1 MSNEAFYRIVADVI
15 LVGHFLFV
23 AFVVVGFAL
32 IVVGHYARWT
42 WVYNNWF
49 RYSHLMAIAIVV
61 LQAWAGRSCPL
72 TVWESE
78 LRERAGD
85 AGYGGSF
92 IHHWLHKVLF
102 FQAPPWVFTLAYS
115 GFALL
120 VLLVLVKDRLNRR

>member
-72 TVWESE
+72 TVWGERTARTRRRCW
-78 LRERAGD
+78 LRR
-85 AGYGGSF
+85 
-92 IHHWLHKVLF
+92 IVHPPL
-102 FQAPPWVFTLAYS
+102 APQSAFLSSTALGFHASVFRVRLACVACLS
-115 GFALL
+115 QGPA
-120 VLLVLVKDRLNRR
+120 